1 MCFRGR
7 DSPIAF
13 FGNLQSTGQQ
23 PMSTGG
29 GFREVRGGLALTG
42 EPRMGTGG
50 YAAAA
55 DFS

>member
-42 EPRMGTGG
+42 EPRMSTGG